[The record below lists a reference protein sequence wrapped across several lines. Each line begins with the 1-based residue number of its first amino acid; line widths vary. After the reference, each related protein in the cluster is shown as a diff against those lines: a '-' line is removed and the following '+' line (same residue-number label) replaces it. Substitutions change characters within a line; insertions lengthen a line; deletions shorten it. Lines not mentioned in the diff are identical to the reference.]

1 MAVTKDCRETQID
14 QLMPGDRIEVEQT
27 ITASQKTKTV
37 KTTGRFVRAE
47 RCQHGLHFHRAVDEK
62 ENSDQLL
69 MELHDG
75 EFTTV
80 TLDPKTV
87 VRHAK

>member
-14 QLMPGDRIEVEQT
+14 QLMPGDRIEVEQ
-27 ITASQKTKTV
+27 AVAGSQKTQTV
-37 KTTGRFVRAE
+37 KMTGRFVRAE
-47 RCQHGLHFHRAVDEK
+47 RCQHGLHFHRTADEK
-62 ENSDQLL
+62 ASSDQLL

-80 TLDPKTV
+80 SLEP
-87 VRHAK
+87 

>member
-1 MAVTKDCRETQID
+1 MSITKECRETQVD
-14 QLMPGDRIEVEQT
+14 QLKPGDRIEVEQIVAAAQET
-27 ITASQKTKTV
+27 QTV
-37 KTTGRFVRAE
+37 TMTGRFIRAE
-47 RCQHGLHFHRAVDEK
+47 RCEHGLHFHRTQDEK
-62 ENSDQLL
+62 ASSDQLL

-80 TLDPKTV
+80 SLGPKTV